1 MTSNNYKYTYEKLD
15 KDGEPLVQVNY
26 NSAGE
31 IGQIFVYSSHVD
43 GMILIDLEAFMER
56 WPTKFDWYQHK
67 VDEQLSGQLEY
78 TDKTKE
84 YNKYE

>member
-1 MTSNNYKYTYEKLD
+1 MTSNNFKYTYEKLD

-31 IGQIFVYSSHVD
+31 IGQIFVYNNHID
-43 GMILIDLEAFMER
+43 GMILVDLDAFMER
-56 WPTKFDWYQHK
+56 FPLKFDWYQHK
-67 VDEQLSGQLEY
+67 VDEQLSGNVE
-78 TDKTKE
+78 TKE